1 MARDIT
7 KLHPNLQEKVK
18 LLQEK
23 CNQVGLKIGIGECVR
38 TVAEQDKLYAQGRTA
53 PGTKV
58 TNAKGSTYSSM
69 HQWGV
74 AVDFYRNDGTGA
86 YNDKD
91 GFFTKIGRIGQS
103 IGLEWGGAWITIKDK
118 PHFQMPD
125 WGSGPAKLK
134 KQYGTPDK
142 FMKNWNIQTEKQ
154 ANPYKINSVVKKGT
168 IGESAKWVQFELVGK
183 GYKLVVDGNFGT
195 KSASALIDFQKKN
208 GLIADGICG
217 NKTIAALK
225 K

>member
-23 CNQVGLKIGIGECVR
+23 CNQAGLKIGIGECVR
-38 TVAEQDKLYAQGRTA
+38 TVAEQDKLYAQGRTT
-53 PGTKV
+53 PGIKV

-91 GFFTKIGRIGQS
+91 GFFTKVGRIGQS
-103 IGLEWGGAWITIKDK
+103 IGLEWGGVWITIKDK
-118 PHFQMPD
+118 PHFQLSD

-142 FMKNWNIQTEKQ
+142 FMRSWTVQTEKQ

-183 GYKLVVDGNFGT
+183 GYKLTVDGNFGT
-195 KSASALIDFQKKN
+195 MSVNALIDFQKKN
-208 GLIADGICG
+208 GLTADGICG